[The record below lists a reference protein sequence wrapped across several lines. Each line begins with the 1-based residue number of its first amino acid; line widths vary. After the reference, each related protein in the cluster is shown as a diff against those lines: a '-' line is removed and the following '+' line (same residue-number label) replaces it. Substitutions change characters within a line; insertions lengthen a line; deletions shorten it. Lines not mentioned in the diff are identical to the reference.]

1 MFAHQTIDSK
11 DIYIVKH
18 HHQVLE
24 PWAIYRERN
33 AAPILVTLD
42 HHTDCHSAFLQH
54 SALQIEGDRDEMDA
68 HRVAFRKNCID
79 EINYNDLNTVRSA
92 IGNLK
97 HDEHIDAAIKSSIIE
112 KALVISYDAHRD
124 DPMSFKE
131 SKRIEEYN
139 STPAILARMRG
150 EIFEVQAPE
159 GYPESEN
166 SIYILDKK
174 CWIGDQAKHPAP
186 HNDDCTK
193 PHYDQAIESIYLE
206 DKLNTIN
213 EMIPGLIENN
223 QFTQD
228 YILDIDLDYFHT
240 IKSIQPENCDTIYN
254 LIRNAKIIT
263 IATEPICVENLKYGN
278 EQINSELLLDAL
290 LNHIEQALSPTTIV
304 E

>member
-1 MFAHQTIDSK
+1 MFEHQTINSK
-11 DIYIVKH
+11 DIYIVEH
-18 HHQVLE
+18 HHHVLE

-42 HHTDCHSAFLQH
+42 HHTDCHSAFLKH
-54 SALQIEGDRDEMDA
+54 SARQIEGDSDEVNT

-97 HDEHIDAAIKSSIIE
+97 HDEHIDAAIKSNIIE
-112 KALVISYDAHRD
+112 RALVINYDAHKD

-131 SKRIEEYN
+131 SKRIEECY

-174 CWIGDQAKHPAP
+174 CWIGDQTEHPAP
-186 HNDDCTK
+186 HNDDCKK

-240 IKSIQPENCDTIYN
+240 LKSIQPDNYDTIYN

-278 EQINSELLLDAL
+278 EQINSESLLDAL

>member
-1 MFAHQTIDSK
+1 MFEHQTINSK
-11 DIYIVKH
+11 DIYIVEDH
-18 HHQVLE
+18 HHVLE

-42 HHTDCHSAFLQH
+42 HHTDCNSAFINH
-54 SALQIEGDRDEMDA
+54 SGLQIEGDSYEVNA

-112 KALVISYDAHRD
+112 KAFIINYSACSDTPL
-124 DPMSFKE
+124 SFKE
-131 SKRIEEYN
+131 EKRIEA
-139 STPAILARMRG
+139 STYKMAGIPF
-150 EIFEVQAPE
+150 EENFEVQAPE
-159 GYPESEN
+159 GYPESTN
-166 SIYILDKK
+166 SMYILDKK
-174 CWIGDQAKHPAP
+174 CWIGDQTEHPHP
-186 HNDDCTK
+186 CNDNCTK
-193 PHYDQAIESIYLE
+193 PRYDQAIESIYLE

-213 EMIPGLIENN
+213 EMVPGLIENN

-240 IKSIQPENCDTIYN
+240 LKSIQPDKYDIIYS

-263 IATEPICVENLKYGN
+263 IATEHNCVENLKYEN

>member
-1 MFAHQTIDSK
+1 MFEHQTINSK
-11 DIYIVKH
+11 DIYIVEDH
-18 HHQVLE
+18 HHVLE

-33 AAPILVTLD
+33 TAPILVTLD
-42 HHTDCHSAFLQH
+42 HHTDWRSAFLNH
-54 SALQIEGDRDEMDA
+54 SALQIEGDNDEVNA

-131 SKRIEEYN
+131 SKRIEEFY

-159 GYPESEN
+159 GCPDSEN
-166 SIYILDKK
+166 GIYILDPK
-174 CWIGDQAKHPAP
+174 CWIGDQPEHPAP
-186 HNDDCTK
+186 HNDDCKK

-240 IKSIQPENCDTIYN
+240 LKSIQPDNYDIIYS

-263 IATEPICVENLKYGN
+263 IATEHNCVENLKYEN
-278 EQINSELLLDAL
+278 EQINSESLLDAL